1 VKVDPP
7 SGIEESQPS
16 IGGTMEILRRNA
28 LCPCGSL
35 KKYKRC
41 HGLEIPKSLFK
52 PREEFVPSVYRPFPP
67 HGISPSLVE
76 AMRVASRQQSSVR
89 ASRGNSD

>member
-1 VKVDPP
+1 M
-7 SGIEESQPS
+7 ES
-16 IGGTMEILRRNA
+16 LRRNA

-41 HGLEIPKSLFK
+41 HGLEVPKSSLK
-52 PREEFVPSVYRPFPP
+52 QREELLSSVYRPFPP

-76 AMRVASRQQSSVR
+76 AIRMASRQ
-89 ASRGNSD
+89 